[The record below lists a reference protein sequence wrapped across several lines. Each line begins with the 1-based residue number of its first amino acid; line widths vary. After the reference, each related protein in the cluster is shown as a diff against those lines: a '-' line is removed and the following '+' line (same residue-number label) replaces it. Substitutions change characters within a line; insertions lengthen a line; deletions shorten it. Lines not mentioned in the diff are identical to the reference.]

1 MKSGKTNV
9 GVLTVEKFNDHTFFV
24 TLEVELCFQRKK
36 MFLLSKDCGYLNLVH
51 STLILKFL
59 KEKLTF
65 FSI

>member
-1 MKSGKTNV
+1 MKSGKMNV

-51 STLILKFL
+51 STLI
-59 KEKLTF
+59 
-65 FSI
+65 